1 MVLHEGGDLGWPLAL
16 VVHSAVDLHVL
27 VEDGQEL
34 LLALQKEEEEEM
46 VMDCPLTL
54 RRQSW

>member
-1 MVLHEGGDLGWPLAL
+1 MVLHKSRDLGWPLAL
-16 VVHSAVDLHVL
+16 VVHGAVDLHVL

-34 LLALQKEEEEEM
+34 LLALQEEKEM
-46 VMDCPLTL
+46 MMGPSLTL